1 MSDFLDEIDEY
12 DLNIEYDL
20 NDVLERHGLDN
31 FGISSNNNNFHNN
44 NFGISSNNFDNNDH
58 GFNTSFTFI
67 LDDNKKDDHNSI
79 LYKNHDI
86 RTQPYEGFDNII
98 EKISSVD
105 TDNLSHLNLNST
117 DCCFETQHEQVS
129 GGKVVKSGGK
139 VKKKSKKKRK
149 MTDDVDIK
157 EQPNRKKTRKAPFE
171 VGSNIFKFD
180 DCSVYKITNIYQD
193 VGEHIWKANVEQVFP
208 EVSDPFCTIVIDKE
222 KYTQYNTIT

>member
-1 MSDFLDEIDEY
+1 MSDTADFSNLFDLEIYDN
-12 DLNIEYDL
+12 DLN
-20 NDVLERHGLDN
+20 NVLERNGLENVFDGN
-31 FGISSNNNNFHNN
+31 D

-67 LDDNKKDDHNSI
+67 LDNNKDDHNSL
-79 LYKNHDI
+79 LYKYHDI

-157 EQPNRKKTRKAPFE
+157 EQPKRKKTRKAPFE
-171 VGSNIFKFD
+171 VGSNILKFD

-193 VGEHIWKANVEQVFP
+193 GEHAGVWKANVEQVFP
-208 EVSDPFCTIVIDKE
+208 EVSDPSCTIVIDKE
-222 KYTQYNTIT
+222 KYTQYNTFF